1 MLRPLLRS
9 LATSR
14 LARTAV
20 LALAVA
26 GAASPAVA
34 AAVAGRDAALV
45 VDAATGRTL
54 YARNAD
60 ELRYPASLTK
70 MMTLYVLFEEMDR
83 GRIRNETRLT
93 VSAHAASQAPSKLG
107 LKPGQTIT
115 ALDAIRSLVTKSA
128 NDAAVVIAENVAGSE
143 PAFARRMTDTAR
155 RLGMRSTVFRNA
167 NGLPNTGQYTT
178 ARDLATLGIALQR
191 RFPTLYKHFSTRQFV
206 FRGQTHRNHNK
217 LLGRVEGVDGIKTGF
232 INASG
237 FNLVTS
243 VKRNGRYLVAVVL
256 GGSTGRQ
263 RDNEMA
269 GLVERYLPQAA
280 RTSDALVANN
290 APIVEPA
297 VDEQEVAAAVPPLPA
312 PASAPRVDLAEAAPV
327 ADAAPMVLAY
337 ASPTGADVPEAA
349 SPVAAASEEADS
361 AQGDAEAGDTPEE
374 AREIATIP
382 SASRDGWKIQIGAMP
397 DRDAAVAYL
406 AEAQDRF
413 GGLLA
418 KREPYTEAVSKG
430 STRLYRARFAGFD
443 TQAAARAACA
453 QLAKRDYAC
462 LAIRQ

>member
-9 LATSR
+9 LASTR
-14 LARTAV
+14 RAARAAV
-20 LALAVA
+20 VAMAVA
-26 GAASPAVA
+26 GAASPALA
-34 AAVAGRDAALV
+34 ATVTGRDAALV

-70 MMTLYVLFEEMDR
+70 MMTLYVLFEEMER
-83 GRIRNETRLT
+83 GRINNDTRLT
-93 VSAHAASQAPSKLG
+93 VSAHAAAQAPSKLG

-115 ALDAIRSLVTKSA
+115 ALDAIRALVTKSA

-155 RLGMRSTVFRNA
+155 RIGMRSTVFRNA
-167 NGLPNTGQYTT
+167 NGLPNPGQYTT
-178 ARDLATLGIALQR
+178 ARDLATLGLALQR

-206 FRGQTHRNHNK
+206 FRGATHRNHNK

-232 INASG
+232 IRASG

-243 VKRNGRYLVAVVL
+243 AKRNGRQIVAVVL
-256 GGSTGRQ
+256 GGATGRS

-269 GLVERYLPQAA
+269 GLVERYLPQAT
-280 RTSDALVANN
+280 RTSGALVAS
-290 APIVEPA
+290 AAPA
-297 VDEQEVAAAVPPLPA
+297 VDAPAPVEVAEAAPPL
-312 PASAPRVDLAEAAPV
+312 PASAPRAEVAETAPAA

-337 ASPTGADVPEAA
+337 ADPNADASAPAAEAPA
-349 SPVAAASEEADS
+349 AAASSEEAEGDTET
-361 AQGDAEAGDTPEE
+361 GDADEP
-374 AREIATIP
+374 REIAAVIP
-382 SASRDGWKIQIGAMP
+382 SAAREGWKIQIGAMP

-406 AEAQDRF
+406 TEAQGRF
-413 GGLLA
+413 GGLLG

-430 STRLYRARFAGFD
+430 STTLYRARFAGFD